1 MSMKSHGFRSNF
13 ELEIANQLV
22 RKKIIYEYEKY
33 SIDYIRESVYTPDF
47 FLKDYGFYIEVKG
60 NFIASDRGKHLL
72 IRKQHPKLDIRFLF
86 LKANNKLYKGSKTTY
101 GGWCDRHDIKWC
113 EKFIPKEWLDE

>member
-60 NFIASDRGKHLL
+60 QFVASDRGKHLL
-72 IRKQHPKLDIRFLF
+72 IRKQHPKIDIRFLF
-86 LKANNKLYKGSKTTY
+86 LNANNKLYKGSKTTY
-101 GGWCDRHDIKWC
+101 GRWCDRYDIKWC

>member
-1 MSMKSHGFRSNF
+1 MSMKSHGFSSNF

-101 GGWCDRHDIKWC
+101 GGWCDRYDIKWC

>member
-1 MSMKSHGFRSNF
+1 MSMRAHGFRSNF

-22 RKKIIYEYEKY
+22 RKKIQYEYEKY
-33 SIDYIRESVYTPDF
+33 PIDYVRECVYTPDF

-60 NFIASDRGKHLL
+60 QFVASDRGKQLL
-72 IRKQHPKLDIRFLF
+72 IRKQHPKIDIRFLF
-86 LKANNKLYKGSKTTY
+86 LNANNKLYKGSKTTY
-101 GGWCDRHDIKWC
+101 GRWCDRYDIKWC

>member
-101 GGWCDRHDIKWC
+101 GGWCDRYDIKWC

>member
-1 MSMKSHGFRSNF
+1 MSMRAHGFRSNF

-101 GGWCDRHDIKWC
+101 GGWCDRYDIKWC